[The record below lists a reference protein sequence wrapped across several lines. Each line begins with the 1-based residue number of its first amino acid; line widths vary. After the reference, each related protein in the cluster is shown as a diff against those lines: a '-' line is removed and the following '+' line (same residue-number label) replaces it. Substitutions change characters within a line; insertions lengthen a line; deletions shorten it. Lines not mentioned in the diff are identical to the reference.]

1 MKTLLLTLGLFS
13 VAGLGVHP
21 AISAEISG
29 AEVVNNNCARCH
41 NSRPVHEFS
50 LAEWAVIL
58 PHMREK
64 AHLTAQETDAVL
76 QFFQTVGQPRAVGT
90 TSTSPS
96 VPLSG
101 SELMTRYGCQGCH
114 QFNGVGGVVG
124 PSLDRIVADKGEPF
138 VRQKIVN
145 PQFNNPA
152 SAMPRMPMT
161 EAEVDAILAL
171 LKQAKP

>member
-1 MKTLLLTLGLFS
+1 MKSLFAIIVLILSLNTFALT
-13 VAGLGVHP
+13 A
-21 AISAEISG
+21 SANEPNG

-41 NSRPVHEFS
+41 NARPVHEFS
-50 LAEWAVIL
+50 VSEWSVIL

-64 AHLTAQETDAVL
+64 AHLTKRETDAVL
-76 QFFQTVGQPRAVGT
+76 RFFQTISQPTQKTEVQQ
-90 TSTSPS
+90 STAIIT
-96 VPLSG
+96 G
-101 SELMTRYGCQGCH
+101 AELMSQYGCQGCH
-114 QFNGVGGVVG
+114 QLNGVGGVVG

-152 SAMPRMPMT
+152 SAMPKMPMT
-161 EAEVDAILAL
+161 EAEIDAILAL